1 MSSASLGKD
10 LNDVL
15 KEVEAEKAESAASTK
30 SKKDDIETEAAL
42 NVNIRASTVKG
53 LRLIAVHNDTTLKE
67 IVDEVLTKW
76 VKRERKKVIDELSA
90 D

>member
-1 MSSASLGKD
+1 MSGQSLGKD
-10 LNDVL
+10 LEDVL
-15 KEVEAEKAESAASTK
+15 KEVEAEAEKDKAVK
-30 SKKDDIETEAAL
+30 SKKDEPEAEAAL

-67 IVDEVLTKW
+67 IVDDVLTKW